1 MNQIDQNINKDM
13 IDSDLI
19 DVESLDFSD
28 DQTWLYINP
37 EDSGHKVDI
46 VEYNLS
52 CDWPIIEDEEYLKSE
67 RDLYAILDNLLKND
81 VAMPD
86 KHKFD
91 SRTYVKPKKRMQ
103 RPSIQSIVE
112 VTSSPHSMSPHQ
124 SLNQSLNQSANK
136 YLTYNK
142 YSNPLG
148 PINPMIR
155 LKTFNV
161 DTNSDNSHVIKE
173 YAMKRRSLAQDDD
186 PQLEDL
192 DVTLASD
199 VSERLSS
206 EHVPFKAINIDLSQ
220 PAHNIHNTFNKG
232 MLNIMHESR
241 SLNMYQSGESLMRM
255 SPPSLVS
262 SLVMENSGNF
272 NAESLDS
279 RKSIS
284 QRDSGLPTS
293 VGRDSIDPMMTSM
306 TLSILDEKDMST
318 SFLSQT
324 TYPDNDSLMDSLPP
338 SLVSSVNS
346 SYVVSNTSKPK
357 PDNVEP
363 NIFSSATFT
372 HLEQSERLLSA
383 RPRCQLY
390 NSFTKR
396 DSIKNSESYTKAREE
411 ACQIDTVKVLNENCD
426 NTLGVPQSVRNLP
439 KSKPNGEMSETI
451 TLHYSNN
458 KFKRDSDAEK
468 ENLNAKFK
476 CDDTF
481 YKDMGMQKPI
491 DSGKS
496 SLNVTLDKQE
506 LNEIIQARQKLSLAR
521 KALPSDPEKPNQ
533 ADVSPIKTIQ
543 LPNQTITVPQKS
555 MENASEL
562 LSRRRAMNYDKQD
575 EERPARETP
584 KRNATFKKVSPKA
597 SAMDATVVYVNSDD
611 NNMIDINSATLNLI
625 DSSDRTLQQ
634 EEWGFQE
641 RAMVGSS
648 ESTGTDT
655 CTFSSSSP
663 PESVPESSAD
673 PRIQVASTPLMSFK
687 KGAKN
692 ELLNLHTT
700 ISPIYDMLEDKSYTV
715 AKAPSAGSDM
725 ERTYNMNAT
734 VINTATMVKKT
745 SAKRDILAPKTSPEK
760 KMSMPIP
767 VQRSPPS
774 RISPTEGGPYGVMA
788 PPSAVPRKTSLPTSK
803 LRQYSSHKELN
814 RIPGPAPPAR
824 VLAGRSMLRR
834 GVYASNPALSPT
846 APAPPAP
853 PAPPAH
859 RKESDSERPTL
870 PNPPALVRQGTE
882 TLRRER
888 PQSQLVAP
896 RDLRLSAVAARG
908 VPVSLRNHYAP
919 PPTTRPYSIAG
930 STTLRISR
938 PTSVPLQKPV
948 PVITPQVEQPRPATS
963 SEPRMSGLPRPS
975 RLPAPRRALRPPS
988 VYSVAPA
995 GEMDHY

>member
-1 MNQIDQNINKDM
+1 
-13 IDSDLI
+13 
-19 DVESLDFSD
+19 
-28 DQTWLYINP
+28 
-37 EDSGHKVDI
+37 
-46 VEYNLS
+46 
-52 CDWPIIEDEEYLKSE
+52 
-67 RDLYAILDNLLKND
+67 
-81 VAMPD
+81 
-86 KHKFD
+86 
-91 SRTYVKPKKRMQ
+91 
-103 RPSIQSIVE
+103 
-112 VTSSPHSMSPHQ
+112 
-124 SLNQSLNQSANK
+124 
-136 YLTYNK
+136 
-142 YSNPLG
+142 
-148 PINPMIR
+148 
-155 LKTFNV
+155 
-161 DTNSDNSHVIKE
+161 
-173 YAMKRRSLAQDDD
+173 
-186 PQLEDL
+186 
-192 DVTLASD
+192 
-199 VSERLSS
+199 
-206 EHVPFKAINIDLSQ
+206 
-220 PAHNIHNTFNKG
+220 
-232 MLNIMHESR
+232 
-241 SLNMYQSGESLMRM
+241 MYQSGESLMRM

-262 SLVMENSGNF
+262 SLVMESSGNF

-284 QRDSGLPTS
+284 HRDSGLPTS
-293 VGRDSIDPMMTSM
+293 GRDSIDPMMTSM

-346 SYVVSNTSKPK
+346 SYVISNTSKPR
-357 PDNVEP
+357 PDNTEP

-396 DSIKNSESYTKAREE
+396 ESIKNTESYTKAREE
-411 ACQIDTVKVLNENCD
+411 ACQIDTTGKVLNENCD
-426 NTLGVPQSVRNLP
+426 NTLINPQPLKNSP

-458 KFKRDSDAEK
+458 KFKRDTDAEK
-468 ENLNAKFK
+468 ENLNKFK
-476 CDDTF
+476 CDDAF
-481 YKDMGMQKPI
+481 YRDMGIQKTV

-521 KALPSDPEKPNQ
+521 KGLPSEPEKTNQ

-543 LPNQTITVPQKS
+543 LPNQTITVPRQS

-562 LSRRRAMNYDKQD
+562 LSRRRAMNYDKQE
-575 EERPARETP
+575 EERPTRETP
-584 KRNATFKKVSPKA
+584 KRNATFKKVSPKT
-597 SAMDATVVYVNSDD
+597 SAMDATVVYVNNDD

-625 DSSDRTLQQ
+625 DSGERTLQQ
-634 EEWGFQE
+634 EEWGLQE

-655 CTFSSSSP
+655 GTFSSSSP
-663 PESVPESSAD
+663 PESVPESSD
-673 PRIQVASTPLMSFK
+673 PRVQVASTPLMFK
-687 KGAKN
+687 RGAKN

-700 ISPIYDMLEDKSYTV
+700 ISPIYDLVDDQSYTV
-715 AKAPSAGSDM
+715 AKATSDM
-725 ERTYNMNAT
+725 ERTYNMNTT
-734 VINTATMVKKT
+734 VINTATMIKKT
-745 SAKRDILAPKTSPEK
+745 SAKRDILATKTSPEK
-760 KMSMPIP
+760 KMSAPIP

-774 RISPTEGGPYGVMA
+774 RISPTETGMYTMA
-788 PPSAVPRKTSLPTSK
+788 PPSGVPRKSSLPASK

-814 RIPGPAPPAR
+814 RIPGNAPPTAAR
-824 VLAGRSMLRR
+824 VLAGRTMIRR

-846 APAPPAP
+846 ASAPPAP
-853 PAPPAH
+853 VTSQPQRRESYTLTH
-859 RKESDSERPTL
+859 YKKEQEIERPTL
-870 PNPPALVRQGTE
+870 LNPPALVRQGTE

-896 RDLRLSAVAARG
+896 RD
-908 VPVSLRNHYAP
+908 

-930 STTLRISR
+930 SSTIRISR
-938 PTSVPLQKPV
+938 PSSVPLQKPA
-948 PVITPQVEQPRPATS
+948 PVVSTPQVEQPRPATS
-963 SEPRMSGLPRPS
+963 NEPRVSALPRPS

>member
-1 MNQIDQNINKDM
+1 M

-28 DQTWLYINP
+28 DQTWLCVSP
-37 EDSGHKVDI
+37 EDSGQKVDI

-52 CDWPIIEDEEYLKSE
+52 CDWPIIEDEEYLKLE
-67 RDLYAILDNLLKND
+67 KDINTILDNLLKND
-81 VAMPD
+81 VSLPD

-112 VTSSPHSMSPHQ
+112 VASNPPSISPHS
-124 SLNQSLNQSANK
+124 SLNQSTNK

-142 YSNPLG
+142 YNNPLG
-148 PINPMIR
+148 AIGPMIR

-161 DTNSDNSHVIKE
+161 DTNSDNSHAVKE
-173 YAMKRRSLAQDDD
+173 FAMKRRSLVQDDD

-192 DVTLASD
+192 DITLASD

-220 PAHNIHNTFNKG
+220 PAHNIPNTFNKG
-232 MLNIMHESR
+232 MLHVMHESG

-262 SLVMENSGNF
+262 SLVMESSGNF

-284 QRDSGLPTS
+284 HRDSGLPTS
-293 VGRDSIDPMMTSM
+293 GRDSIDPMMTSM

-346 SYVVSNTSKPK
+346 SYVISNSSKPK
-357 PDNVEP
+357 PDNTEP

-411 ACQIDTVKVLNENCD
+411 ACQIDTVKILNENCD
-426 NTLGVPQSVRNLP
+426 NTQSIPQSLKNT
-439 KSKPNGEMSETI
+439 KSKPNGDMSETI

-458 KFKRDSDAEK
+458 KFKRDTDAEK
-468 ENLNAKFK
+468 ENLNKFK
-476 CDDTF
+476 CDDAF
-481 YKDMGMQKPI
+481 YRDMGVQKTV
-491 DSGKS
+491 DSAKS

-521 KALPSDPEKPNQ
+521 KALPSEPEKANQ
-533 ADVSPIKTIQ
+533 GDVSSIKTIQ
-543 LPNQTITVPQKS
+543 LPNQTITVPKQS

-562 LSRRRAMNYDKQD
+562 LSRRRAMNYDKQ
-575 EERPARETP
+575 EEEKPTRETP
-584 KRNATFKKVSPKA
+584 KRNATFKKSPKS

-625 DSSDRTLQQ
+625 DSGERTLQQ
-634 EEWGFQE
+634 EEWGLQE

-655 CTFSSSSP
+655 GTFSSSSP
-663 PESVPESSAD
+663 PESVPDTAD
-673 PRIQVASTPLMSFK
+673 PRTQVASTPLMLK
-687 KGAKN
+687 RGAKDD
-692 ELLNLHTT
+692 LLNLHST
-700 ISPIYDMLEDKSYTV
+700 ISPIYDTVDDQSYTV
-715 AKAPSAGSDM
+715 SKAISDM
-725 ERTYNMNAT
+725 ERKYNLNTT
-734 VINTATMVKKT
+734 VINTATMIKKS
-745 SAKRDILAPKTSPEK
+745 SAKRDILAVKTSPEK
-760 KMSMPIP
+760 KMSAPIP
-767 VQRSPPS
+767 VQRPPPS
-774 RISPTEGGPYGVMA
+774 RISSTDTGVCAMA

-803 LRQYSSHKELN
+803 LRQYSSHKELH
-814 RIPGPAPPAR
+814 RIPGTAPPTASR
-824 VLAGRSMLRR
+824 VLAGRTMVRR

-853 PAPPAH
+853 VTSQPQRRESYTLTH
-859 RKESDSERPTL
+859 YKKEQETERPTL
-870 PNPPALVRQGTE
+870 VNPPALVRQGTE

-896 RDLRLSAVAARG
+896 RD
-908 VPVSLRNHYAP
+908 

-930 STTLRISR
+930 SSTLRISR
-938 PTSVPLQKPV
+938 PSSVPLHKPA
-948 PVITPQVEQPRPATS
+948 PVVSTPQVEQPRPATG
-963 SEPRMSGLPRPS
+963 EPRVSALPRPS
-975 RLPAPRRALRPPS
+975 RLPAPRRTLRPPS